1 MMEHVVSWIAAAL
14 LATGCKDS
22 APSSRVPEQTALPK
36 PTTPSAPA
44 AVTPPVAAPTPATAD
59 DVVESWVKAFGAKD
73 HAALAKLMKFPFTL
87 NEGGKAT
94 VIDTPEAL
102 PTALQRFD
110 ETGLIANDLGNASFS
125 IEPLVSED
133 FREYQTSILELGMTA
148 TIVSGFVTGDGAT
161 HELLAGVTGGKLVVL
176 FFKTS
181 VVE

>member
-1 MMEHVVSWIAAAL
+1 MMKHVVSWIAVAF

-22 APSSRVPEQTALPK
+22 APSSSAPEKTALPK
-36 PTTPSAPA
+36 VTTPSAPA
-44 AVTPPVAAPTPATAD
+44 AVTRPPAPAPATAD
-59 DVVESWVKAFGAKD
+59 DVVESWVKAFGSKD
-73 HAALAKLMKFPFTL
+73 HAALSKLMRFPFTL

-110 ETGLIANDLGNASFS
+110 ESGLIANDFGNAAFS

-133 FREYQTSILELGMTA
+133 FREYNTSILELGTTA

-161 HELLAGVTGGKLVVL
+161 HELLAGVNGGKLVVL